1 MVSFS
6 FSRTY
11 KYPIF
16 QVWNWHKNIL
26 ALERLTPPWD
36 KVTVIKKKNL
46 GNVFLKD
53 GEITIQQE
61 ILPLLKAKW
70 RISHMPSMFKEGVSF
85 SDKLVSGPI
94 KKWQHNHNFIKTS
107 KTQTTIKDEISF
119 SHWINVRKLNNF
131 TLESMEKSFK
141 YRADILEHDLSNAYK
156 NTNGYYVLITG
167 SSGLVGSALVPLL
180 NSLGYKIVFLK
191 YEKHYKSTSF
201 NDCKIRYQSKD
212 LIEIPWNPY
221 ISDDLRIPD
230 DISKKIRFVVNLS
243 GENILGIWTKSKK
256 KLIINSRLISTRSLL
271 KVLERNSIKTKCCV
285 HASAVGY
292 YGLNKKLL
300 LDEYDSSGYGF
311 LAETT
316 KEWEKEQ
323 NKFRKLTQRNVNLR
337 IGAVLSSKGGLIKQ
351 IELPFKAGLGS
362 FIGKGD
368 NFVNW
373 ILLEDLVRIIEKSF
387 NNKDYD
393 GAINA
398 VSPEPIQSKDLF
410 YLLAKKYKSK
420 FFINIPSYIPRFF
433 SKELADEV
441 ILSSQ
446 QISPRKLLKNKY
458 KFLAPTIHEA
468 LDIL

>member
-1 MVSFS
+1 M
-6 FSRTY
+6 
-11 KYPIF
+11 
-16 QVWNWHKNIL
+16 
-26 ALERLTPPWD
+26 
-36 KVTVIKKKNL
+36 
-46 GNVFLKD
+46 
-53 GEITIQQE
+53 
-61 ILPLLKAKW
+61 
-70 RISHMPSMFKEGVSF
+70 
-85 SDKLVSGPI
+85 
-94 KKWQHNHNFIKTS
+94 
-107 KTQTTIKDEISF
+107 
-119 SHWINVRKLNNF
+119 
-131 TLESMEKSFK
+131 
-141 YRADILEHDLSNAYK
+141 
-156 NTNGYYVLITG
+156 
-167 SSGLVGSALVPLL
+167 
-180 NSLGYKIVFLK
+180 
-191 YEKHYKSTSF
+191 
-201 NDCKIRYQSKD
+201 
-212 LIEIPWNPY
+212 
-221 ISDDLRIPD
+221 RIPD
-230 DISKKIRFVVNLS
+230 DISKKIKFVVNLS

-433 SKELADEV
+433 SKELADEI